1 MYRTAVYVVLA
12 WYEDEYDDT
21 YDDVNENVDIDPLA
35 LNYARERVR
44 KDERYGRTE
53 LESNPNLK
61 YVDDETTES
70 DQTGS
75 DRPESS
81 FSNYSNGRNSSRAGK
96 VSAPQPAYQRSK
108 DQRSNKV
115 SAPQPAYKSRNKNSE
130 ISKTKDGDKK
140 APQRVGKT
148 DEETRHKDKS
158 WLDKRRK
165 DQNKAKLG
173 NHNRKAMSDRKK
185 AAGML

>member
-1 MYRTAVYVVLA
+1 MFPNKTKSRCNHYVFLTSSALVLILHQMLRTNSTVYRS
-12 WYEDEYDDT
+12 
-21 YDDVNENVDIDPLA
+21 
-35 LNYARERVR
+35 AR
-44 KDERYGRTE
+44 
-53 LESNPNLK
+53 NLK
-61 YVDDETTES
+61 YQETDETES

-75 DRPESS
+75 DIPELS
-81 FSNYSNGRNSSRAGK
+81 FSNNSGRNSRAGK

-108 DQRSNKV
+108 V
-115 SAPQPAYKSRNKNSE
+115 SAPQPAYQSRNRNSRIE
-130 ISKTKDGDKK
+130 GQKKAEGDQKSK

-185 AAGML
+185 ASGML

>member
-1 MYRTAVYVVLA
+1 M
-12 WYEDEYDDT
+12 
-21 YDDVNENVDIDPLA
+21 
-35 LNYARERVR
+35 
-44 KDERYGRTE
+44 GTE

-61 YVDDETTES
+61 HLEDETTES

-81 FSNYSNGRNSSRAGK
+81 LSNYSNGRNSRAGK
-96 VSAPQPAYQRSK
+96 VSAPQPAYKR
-108 DQRSNKV
+108 
-115 SAPQPAYKSRNKNSE
+115 RNKNSE
-130 ISKTKDGDKK
+130 VTKKDGK

-165 DQNKAKLG
+165 DQNKAKVG
-173 NHNRKAMSDRKK
+173 NHNRKAMSDR
-185 AAGML
+185 